1 MQKSSIQYIL
11 KLSIPIFFA
20 NLAIPM
26 VGIID
31 TALMGN
37 LGSLSYLSAT
47 SVAANLFSMIFW
59 SFGFLRMGTV
69 GMVSQANGRN
79 DYTEILNIVVR
90 NLLFVLAI
98 SITIILLQNLILSL
112 SLKIFDLSEATR
124 NLYEQY
130 FKIRVYSAPGEL
142 TLYIITGLFVGLQ
155 KTKTSSLAVGFFSI
169 LNILLS
175 IVLVTKFDLNIKG
188 VAYGTLF
195 SALITSIIFLIYM
208 FWYLSKYTKITIN
221 FAQIFNLKKI
231 KNIFNI
237 NLNIFIRTILLTF
250 SFLWFTYL
258 GTQIGETYVAA
269 NFNLKK
275 IKNIFNI
282 NLNIFIRT
290 ILLTFSFLWFTY
302 LGTQIGENY
311 VAANAILI
319 NLVFLSAFILDAYAF
334 STEGIV
340 GYSLGKKD
348 LNLFKNIVK
357 NSFILSSISGLI
369 ISIIFFF
376 TNNLVINL
384 MSDINEIRELSSSY
398 AVWLII
404 LPVISSFCYQF
415 DGIFIGASQTKELR
429 NAMIFSVFS
438 YLLISILLIK
448 FLFNTGIWISLCI
461 FMILRAVSLFYYLD
475 KIYLRFR
482 KN

>member
-1 MQKSSIQYIL
+1 MQKSSIKYIL

-20 NLAIPM
+20 NLAVPM

-37 LGSLSYLSAT
+37 LGNLSYLSAT

-79 DYTEILNIVVR
+79 DYSEILNIVIR
-90 NLLFVLAI
+90 NLLFVTLI
-98 SITIILLQNLILSL
+98 SIIIILLQNFILNL
-112 SLKIFDLSEATR
+112 SLKIFDLSETTR
-124 NLYEQY
+124 DLYEQY
-130 FKIRVYSAPGEL
+130 FRIRVYSAPGEL

-155 KTKTSSLAVGFFSI
+155 KTKISSFAVGFFSL
-169 LNILLS
+169 LNILVS
-175 IVLVTKFDLNIKG
+175 IVLVTIFDLNIKG

-195 SALITSIIFLIYM
+195 SALITSSIFLIYM
-208 FWYLSKYTKITIN
+208 FYYLSKHTKIKI
-221 FAQIFNLKKI
+221 NLKQILNFSKI

-258 GTQIGETYVAA
+258 GTQIGED
-269 NFNLKK
+269 
-275 IKNIFNI
+275 
-282 NLNIFIRT
+282 
-290 ILLTFSFLWFTY
+290 
-302 LGTQIGENY
+302 Y

-348 LNLFKNIVK
+348 LSLFKNIVK

-369 ISIIFFF
+369 ISIIYFFAYEH
-376 TNNLVINL
+376 VINL
-384 MSDINEIRELSSSY
+384 MSDLEEIRELSSSY
-398 AVWLII
+398 VIWLII
-404 LPVISSFCYQF
+404 LPLISSFCYQF

-429 NAMIFSVFS
+429 NAMVFSVLS
-438 YLLISILLIK
+438 YLIISIILTKL
-448 FLFNTGIWISLCI
+448 LFNTGIWISLCI
-461 FMILRAVSLFYYLD
+461 FMILRAISLFYYLD

-482 KN
+482 KS

>member
-79 DYTEILNIVVR
+79 NYTEILNIVVR

-221 FAQIFNLKKI
+221 FTQIFNLKKI

-258 GTQIGETYVAA
+258 GTQIGED
-269 NFNLKK
+269 
-275 IKNIFNI
+275 
-282 NLNIFIRT
+282 
-290 ILLTFSFLWFTY
+290 
-302 LGTQIGENY
+302 Y

>member
-1 MQKSSIQYIL
+1 MQKSSIKYIL

-20 NLAIPM
+20 NLAVPM

-37 LGSLSYLSAT
+37 LGNLSYLSAT

-79 DYTEILNIVVR
+79 DYSEILNIVIR
-90 NLLFVLAI
+90 NLLFVALI
-98 SITIILLQNLILSL
+98 SIIIILLQNLILNL
-112 SLKIFDLSEATR
+112 SLKIFDLSETTR
-124 NLYEQY
+124 DLYEQY
-130 FKIRVYSAPGEL
+130 FRIRVYSAPGEL

-155 KTKTSSLAVGFFSI
+155 KTKTSSFAVGFFSL
-169 LNILLS
+169 LNILIS
-175 IVLVTKFDLNIKG
+175 IVLVAIFDLNIKG

-195 SALITSIIFLIYM
+195 SALITSSIFLFYT
-208 FWYLSKYTKITIN
+208 FFYLSKFTKIKID
-221 FAQIFNLKKI
+221 FRQILNLNKI

-258 GTQIGETYVAA
+258 GTQIGED
-269 NFNLKK
+269 
-275 IKNIFNI
+275 
-282 NLNIFIRT
+282 
-290 ILLTFSFLWFTY
+290 
-302 LGTQIGENY
+302 Y

-340 GYSLGKKD
+340 GYSLGRKD

-369 ISIIFFF
+369 ISIIYFFSYEQ
-376 TNNLVINL
+376 VINL
-384 MSDINEIRELSSSY
+384 MSDLEEIRKLSSSY
-398 AVWLII
+398 VIWLII
-404 LPVISSFCYQF
+404 FPLISSFCYQF

-438 YLLISILLIK
+438 YLIISIFLTKL
-448 FLFNTGIWISLCI
+448 LFNNGIWISLCV
-461 FMILRAVSLFYYLD
+461 FMILRALSLFYYLD
-475 KIYLRFR
+475 KIYLRF
-482 KN
+482 KS

>member
-1 MQKSSIQYIL
+1 
-11 KLSIPIFFA
+11 
-20 NLAIPM
+20 
-26 VGIID
+26 
-31 TALMGN
+31 
-37 LGSLSYLSAT
+37 
-47 SVAANLFSMIFW
+47 
-59 SFGFLRMGTV
+59 
-69 GMVSQANGRN
+69 
-79 DYTEILNIVVR
+79 
-90 NLLFVLAI
+90 
-98 SITIILLQNLILSL
+98 
-112 SLKIFDLSEATR
+112 
-124 NLYEQY
+124 
-130 FKIRVYSAPGEL
+130 
-142 TLYIITGLFVGLQ
+142 
-155 KTKTSSLAVGFFSI
+155 
-169 LNILLS
+169 
-175 IVLVTKFDLNIKG
+175 
-188 VAYGTLF
+188 
-195 SALITSIIFLIYM
+195 M
-208 FWYLSKYTKITIN
+208 FWYLSRYTKIIIN

-231 KNIFNI
+231 NNIFNI

-258 GTQIGETYVAA
+258 GTQIGED
-269 NFNLKK
+269 F
-275 IKNIFNI
+275 
-282 NLNIFIRT
+282 
-290 ILLTFSFLWFTY
+290 
-302 LGTQIGENY
+302 

-376 TNNLVINL
+376 TYNLVINL

>member
-231 KNIFNI
+231 NNIFNI

-258 GTQIGETYVAA
+258 GTQIGED
-269 NFNLKK
+269 
-275 IKNIFNI
+275 
-282 NLNIFIRT
+282 
-290 ILLTFSFLWFTY
+290 
-302 LGTQIGENY
+302 Y

>member
-79 DYTEILNIVVR
+79 DYTEILNVVVR

-175 IVLVTKFDLNIKG
+175 IVLVT
-188 VAYGTLF
+188 
-195 SALITSIIFLIYM
+195 
-208 FWYLSKYTKITIN
+208 
-221 FAQIFNLKKI
+221 
-231 KNIFNI
+231 
-237 NLNIFIRTILLTF
+237 
-250 SFLWFTYL
+250 
-258 GTQIGETYVAA
+258 
-269 NFNLKK
+269 
-275 IKNIFNI
+275 
-282 NLNIFIRT
+282 
-290 ILLTFSFLWFTY
+290 
-302 LGTQIGENY
+302 
-311 VAANAILI
+311 
-319 NLVFLSAFILDAYAF
+319 
-334 STEGIV
+334 
-340 GYSLGKKD
+340 
-348 LNLFKNIVK
+348 
-357 NSFILSSISGLI
+357 
-369 ISIIFFF
+369 
-376 TNNLVINL
+376 
-384 MSDINEIRELSSSY
+384 
-398 AVWLII
+398 
-404 LPVISSFCYQF
+404 
-415 DGIFIGASQTKELR
+415 
-429 NAMIFSVFS
+429 
-438 YLLISILLIK
+438 
-448 FLFNTGIWISLCI
+448 
-461 FMILRAVSLFYYLD
+461 
-475 KIYLRFR
+475 
-482 KN
+482 

>member
-1 MQKSSIQYIL
+1 MQKSSIKYIL

-20 NLAIPM
+20 NLAVPM

-37 LGSLSYLSAT
+37 LGNLSYLSAT

-79 DYTEILNIVVR
+79 NYSEILNIVIR
-90 NLLFVLAI
+90 NILFVTLI
-98 SITIILLQNLILSL
+98 SIIIILLQNFILNL
-112 SLKIFDLSEATR
+112 SLKIFDLSETTR
-124 NLYEQY
+124 DLYEQY
-130 FKIRVYSAPGEL
+130 FRIRVYSAPGEL

-155 KTKTSSLAVGFFSI
+155 KTKISSFAVGFFSL
-169 LNILLS
+169 LNILVS
-175 IVLVTKFDLNIKG
+175 IVLVTIFDLNIKG

-195 SALITSIIFLIYM
+195 SALITSSIFLIYM
-208 FWYLSKYTKITIN
+208 FYYLSKHTKIKI
-221 FAQIFNLKKI
+221 NLKQILNFSKI

-258 GTQIGETYVAA
+258 GTQIGED
-269 NFNLKK
+269 
-275 IKNIFNI
+275 
-282 NLNIFIRT
+282 
-290 ILLTFSFLWFTY
+290 
-302 LGTQIGENY
+302 Y

-348 LNLFKNIVK
+348 LSLFKNIVK

-369 ISIIFFF
+369 ISIIYFFAYEH
-376 TNNLVINL
+376 VINL
-384 MSDINEIRELSSSY
+384 MSDLEEIRELSSSY
-398 AVWLII
+398 VIWLII
-404 LPVISSFCYQF
+404 LPLISSFCYQF

-429 NAMIFSVFS
+429 NAMVFSVLS
-438 YLLISILLIK
+438 YLIISIILTKL
-448 FLFNTGIWISLCI
+448 LFNSGIWISLCI
-461 FMILRAVSLFYYLD
+461 FMILRAISLFYYLD

-482 KN
+482 KS

>member
-1 MQKSSIQYIL
+1 MQKSSIKYIL

-20 NLAIPM
+20 NLAVPM

-37 LGSLSYLSAT
+37 LGNLSYLSAT

-79 DYTEILNIVVR
+79 DYSEILNIVIR
-90 NLLFVLAI
+90 NLLFVALI
-98 SITIILLQNLILSL
+98 SIIIILLQNLILNL
-112 SLKIFDLSEATR
+112 SLKIFDLSETTR
-124 NLYEQY
+124 DLYEQY
-130 FKIRVYSAPGEL
+130 FRIRVYSAPGEL

-155 KTKTSSLAVGFFSI
+155 KTKTSSFAVGFFSL
-169 LNILLS
+169 LNILIS

-195 SALITSIIFLIYM
+195 SALITSSIFLFYT
-208 FWYLSKYTKITIN
+208 FFYLSKFTKIKIN
-221 FAQIFNLKKI
+221 FGQILNLNKI
-231 KNIFNI
+231 KDIFNI

-258 GTQIGETYVAA
+258 GTQIGED
-269 NFNLKK
+269 
-275 IKNIFNI
+275 
-282 NLNIFIRT
+282 
-290 ILLTFSFLWFTY
+290 
-302 LGTQIGENY
+302 Y

-340 GYSLGKKD
+340 GYSLGRKD

-357 NSFILSSISGLI
+357 NSFILSSVSGLI
-369 ISIIFFF
+369 ISIIYFFAYEY
-376 TNNLVINL
+376 VINL
-384 MSDINEIRELSSSY
+384 MSDLEEIRKLSSSY
-398 AVWLII
+398 VIWLII
-404 LPVISSFCYQF
+404 FPLISSFCYQF

-438 YLLISILLIK
+438 YLIISIFLTKL
-448 FLFNTGIWISLCI
+448 LFNNGIWISLCI
-461 FMILRAVSLFYYLD
+461 FMILRALSLFHYLD
-475 KIYLRFR
+475 KIYLRF
-482 KN
+482 KS

>member
-31 TALMGN
+31 TTLMGN

-79 DYTEILNIVVR
+79 DYSEILNIVVR

-221 FAQIFNLKKI
+221 FAQIFNLRKI

-258 GTQIGETYVAA
+258 GTQIGED
-269 NFNLKK
+269 F
-275 IKNIFNI
+275 
-282 NLNIFIRT
+282 
-290 ILLTFSFLWFTY
+290 
-302 LGTQIGENY
+302 

-384 MSDINEIRELSSSY
+384 MSDIDEIRKLSSSY
-398 AVWLII
+398 ALWLII

-461 FMILRAVSLFYYLD
+461 FMILRAISLFYYLD